1 MRISPFR
8 AGLARRVRVF
18 GRSESG
24 AVMVEWVALAAAL
37 VIGSVAIAYMVMSG
51 LATPARNIA
60 TQLSPA
66 PAPAPAPAS

>member
-1 MRISPFR
+1 MRSSPFR
-8 AGLARRVRVF
+8 RRLGQKVKIF
-18 GRSESG
+18 GNSESG

-60 TQLSPA
+60 TQLSP